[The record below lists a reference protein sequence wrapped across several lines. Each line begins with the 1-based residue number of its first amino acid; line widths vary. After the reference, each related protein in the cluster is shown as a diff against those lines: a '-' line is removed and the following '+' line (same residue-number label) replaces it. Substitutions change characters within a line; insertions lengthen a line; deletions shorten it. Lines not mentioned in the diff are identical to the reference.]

1 MNFIV
6 FLKCSQTK
14 KKTPKSYHNIST
26 RMIRTKTAN
35 SQSIKTK
42 KKKKK
47 NCKHVITPY
56 YVNEKLKMKK
66 NIVINDE
73 RERERERNPS
83 ARKGS
88 HGRGGPGD
96 HLHRERDR

>member
-1 MNFIV
+1 V
-6 FLKCSQTK
+6 FPNKKENPQVISQYVHENDQNEDRKLTV
-14 KKTPKSYHNIST
+14 HQN
-26 RMIRTKTAN
+26 
-35 SQSIKTK
+35 QE
-42 KKKKK
+42 KK
-47 NCKHVITPY
+47 NCKHVVTPY

-88 HGRGGPGD
+88 HGRGGLGD